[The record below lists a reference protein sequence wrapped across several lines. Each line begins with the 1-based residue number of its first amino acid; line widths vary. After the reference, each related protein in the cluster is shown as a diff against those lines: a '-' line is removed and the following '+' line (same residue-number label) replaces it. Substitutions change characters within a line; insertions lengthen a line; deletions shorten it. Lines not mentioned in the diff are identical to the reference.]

1 MTLPLISPSC
11 ASEWAQFMLEVLV
24 TAIVHSFAQH
34 LCVVTTLSKRLISYQ
49 RHLDTDCVH
58 MDSVASLRVLYNSR
72 QGDRVLLGSE
82 TERRLRL
89 IFLQPIYS
97 LPGRKPGHKQLRYHR
112 RAGTF
117 HVYLILH
124 DPQ

>member
-1 MTLPLISPSC
+1 MSLQLISSC
-11 ASEWAQFMLEVLV
+11 ASEWPQFVIELLV
-24 TAIVHSFAQH
+24 TTILHSFVQH
-34 LCVVTTLSKRLISYQ
+34 LCVVMALSKRLSPYQ
-49 RHLDTDCVH
+49 RHLDTDYTY
-58 MDSVASLRVLYNSR
+58 MDSVASLRALYNSR

-97 LPGRKPGHKQLRYHR
+97 LPGRKPGHKQLCYHR